1 MKPAMRQAVVISN
14 AIPGQFDRF
23 GKPKI
28 TKSTHRA
35 RVRSKS
41 NLIITKEGTERNT
54 NIEIDVDPDVQFN
67 VGDSV
72 EYERIDGKWATG
84 TIVDDEETVNL
95 TASRVLFRTFFVD
108 GR

>member
-1 MKPAMRQAVVISN
+1 MKPPMRQEVVISS
-14 AIPGQFDRF
+14 AIPGMFDRF
-23 GKPKI
+23 GKPKT
-28 TKSTHRA
+28 TKEVHRA

-54 NIEIDVDPDVQFN
+54 NIEIDVDPDVKFS

-72 EYERIDGKWATG
+72 EYTRIDGTRATG
-84 TIVDDEETVNL
+84 TIVDDEEAVNL
-95 TASRVLFRTFFVD
+95 TASRVLFRTFYVD